1 MCNRGV
7 FRNQSNIHDGILI
20 ALLVVHYFRKRNH
33 HRSLSRSYKYT
44 SLVFLLSILSVLLIV
59 GSNTLKEEFWKVN
72 ILKNFASFNPAVYLF
87 YSALRC
93 STWVIYMAVHTSF
106 SVSMDNNDLTKQN
119 TKRRRSG
126 NALMENDL
134 IRSVFIS
141 VMNPFNAALHANSIS
156 FIFLSPFGKTC
167 LAVCYVNF
175 T

>member
-1 MCNRGV
+1 
-7 FRNQSNIHDGILI
+7 
-20 ALLVVHYFRKRNH
+20 
-33 HRSLSRSYKYT
+33 
-44 SLVFLLSILSVLLIV
+44 
-59 GSNTLKEEFWKVN
+59 
-72 ILKNFASFNPAVYLF
+72 
-87 YSALRC
+87 
-93 STWVIYMAVHTSF
+93 MAVHISF

-126 NALMENDL
+126 NASMENDL
-134 IRSVFIS
+134 IRSAFIS